1 MPDNNA
7 ETPVDVLQEVLEW
20 SEARPAWQR
29 DALRRMLAQGNLRES
44 DLGEL
49 TVQCKSAHGLA
60 ERSESVPL
68 ESKHIPSGGAGL
80 DTTRLMDVIHHGG
93 VNALASDQTISF
105 GSGLTVVYGAN
116 ATGKSGFTRILKR
129 ACRARGAEEILGN
142 VLVESA
148 PGRPSA
154 TIRFEAG
161 GKKHELAWKDQET
174 HEALGRVS
182 VFDSH
187 SAGVYIRE
195 KTDVAFRP
203 FGLDLFDKLSD
214 ASEAIRRVLEKER
227 KELATL
233 ELDLPDL
240 PAGTSAHGL
249 VSSISSLTDP
259 DEVRKLATLSVAEK
273 DRLPEIRKR
282 LRDLEAENPSKTA
295 RSLTLRAERLASLGS
310 RLTLAD
316 QVLSEDAVKQLFEAR
331 DGVER
336 ARRSAES
343 LQASTFPSGL
353 LAGTGSEVWR
363 DLWEAARRFSTTSAY
378 PHHVFPFADHGA
390 QCLLCQQEL
399 DEGAA
404 RRLKGFEDFLL
415 SAAHQQLDE
424 ARAAYDGQLGR
435 LKALVVDDELIHSAL
450 QELKIEAE
458 QLADDVDR
466 GLRQADARRAGVLR
480 ALRAGEAPQAEPPP
494 QGLHAKAVSAEEH
507 ALRERAAQV
516 LRDGEQETKTKLSRE
531 LKELQAREQLAEG
544 LKAVLD
550 DIERKKKLAAYQ
562 VCLQDTNTTGITRK
576 STDVTTRAVTQRLA
590 AGFAEELRRL
600 RFTHLEVEVQEAGG
614 VRGAL
619 YHKLVLKRAVGV
631 DLPRVV
637 SEGEARCLS
646 IAAFFAELSTASE
659 RSAILFDD
667 PVSSLDHEWRENV
680 ARRLAEEAR
689 ARQVIVFTHDV
700 VFLVGLVR
708 LAKEVGA
715 QCDHQQLRREAIGPG
730 VSSPELPWIAMKVG
744 DRIGVLKSLWQRAEK
759 LHRTS
764 TRDEYEQKA
773 AFIYGKLREAWER
786 GLEEVLLGGVI
797 ERYRHSVETRQAK
810 LLPDITKPDC
820 DSFEAGMT
828 KCSRWLPG
836 HDQAP
841 ADNAPMP
848 EPDELKQDIGALEN
862 WVTTIRKRRKQ

>member
-1 MPDNNA
+1 M
-7 ETPVDVLQEVLEW
+7 DVLQEVLEW
-20 SEARPAWQR
+20 SEPRPAWQR
-29 DALRRMLAQGNLRES
+29 DALRRMLTQGNLRES
-44 DLGEL
+44 DLEEL
-49 TVQCKSAHGLA
+49 TAQCKSAHGLA

-68 ESKHIPSGGAGL
+68 ESKHIPSRGVEL

-203 FGLDLFDKLSD
+203 FGLDLFDRLSD
-214 ASEAIRRVLEKER
+214 ACETIRKVLEKER

-249 VSSISSLTDP
+249 VSSITSLTDP
-259 DEVRKLATLSVAEK
+259 DEVRKLATLPVAEK
-273 DRLPEIRKR
+273 DRLQEIRRR
-282 LRDLEAENPSKTA
+282 LRDLEAANPSKTA
-295 RSLTLRAERLASLGS
+295 RSLILRADRLASLVS
-310 RLTLAD
+310 RLMSLDRALA
-316 QVLSEDAVKQLFEAR
+316 EGAVRQLFEAR

-336 ARRSAES
+336 ARTSAEA
-343 LQASTFPSGL
+343 LQESTFPLGL
-353 LAGTGSEVWR
+353 LAGTGSEIWR
-363 DLWEAARRFSTTSAY
+363 ELWEAARQFSTRSAY
-378 PHHVFPFADHGA
+378 PDHVFPFTGHGA
-390 QCLLCQQEL
+390 RCLLCQQGI
-399 DEGAA
+399 DEAA
-404 RRLKGFEDFLL
+404 ALRLKGFEAFLL
-415 SAAHQQLDE
+415 SAAQQQLDE
-424 ARAAYDGQLGR
+424 ARATYDEQRGR
-435 LKALVVDDELIHSAL
+435 LEGLVVDDEVTHGAL

-458 QLADDVDR
+458 QLADDVEG
-466 GLRQADARRAGVLR
+466 GLRQTDAGRSNALR
-480 ALRAGEAPQAEPPP
+480 ALRADQPPP
-494 QGLHAKAVSAEEH
+494 SETPLQGQQAKAVSAVER

-516 LRDGEQETKTKLSRE
+516 LQDAEQETKTGLSRE
-531 LKELQAREQLAEG
+531 LTELQAREQLGEG

-590 AGFAEELRRL
+590 AGFSEELRRL

-619 YHKLVLKRAVGV
+619 YHKLVLKRAIGV

-689 ARQVIVFTHDV
+689 ARQVVVFTHDV
-700 VFLVGLVR
+700 VFLVALVR

-744 DRIGVLKSLWQRAEK
+744 DRIGVLRNLWQRAEK
-759 LHRTS
+759 LYRTS
-764 TRDEYEQKA
+764 ARDEYEQKA

-810 LLPDITKPDC
+810 VLPDITKPDC

-848 EPDELKQDIGALEN
+848 EPDEIKQDISALET
-862 WVTTIRKRRKQ
+862 WVTTIRKRRGK